1 MCVAPRQLLLNGA
14 VLRQCAFDELANI
27 QIQKPEAKVYFQGC
41 MACPLLILS
50 VRRMGGR
57 LRTKFLL
64 QLCGGSRRK
73 PSGQFDGDLARLD
86 IECKG
91 GLKKDME
98 NLYEAVVE
106 PDGRLRL
113 SSAVHLEKGLKVLVA
128 VPRSEKD
135 SALSGIALSEPSLAD
150 DWLNPEEEEAWT
162 HLQ

>member
-1 MCVAPRQLLLNGA
+1 
-14 VLRQCAFDELANI
+14 
-27 QIQKPEAKVYFQGC
+27 
-41 MACPLLILS
+41 MAS

-57 LRTKFLL
+57 LRTQSLL
-64 QLCGGSRRK
+64 QLCGGALRK
-73 PSGQFDGDLARLD
+73 PSGQFDGDLARVF

-128 VPRSEKD
+128 VPRS
-135 SALSGIALSEPSLAD
+135 GIALSEPSLAD
-150 DWLNPEEEEAWT
+150 DWLNPEEEEAWA

>member
-1 MCVAPRQLLLNGA
+1 MFATDNDAEQAPRVDRPPSSLCFATASSLPATQGQ
-14 VLRQCAFDELANI
+14 RW
-27 QIQKPEAKVYFQGC
+27 EAEDSIPS
-41 MACPLLILS
+41 AA
-50 VRRMGGR
+50 
-57 LRTKFLL
+57 
-64 QLCGGSRRK
+64 LCWAIRK
-73 PSGQFDGDLARLD
+73 PNGQFDVDLARMD

-150 DWLNPEEEEAWT
+150 DWLNPEEEEAWA

>member
-1 MCVAPRQLLLNGA
+1 
-14 VLRQCAFDELANI
+14 
-27 QIQKPEAKVYFQGC
+27 
-41 MACPLLILS
+41 
-50 VRRMGGR
+50 MGGEDSIPSAA
-57 LRTKFLL
+57 LWWAL
-64 QLCGGSRRK
+64 RK
-73 PSGQFDGDLARLD
+73 PNGQFDVDLARVD

-150 DWLNPEEEEAWT
+150 DWLNPEEEEAWA

>member
-1 MCVAPRQLLLNGA
+1 
-14 VLRQCAFDELANI
+14 
-27 QIQKPEAKVYFQGC
+27 
-41 MACPLLILS
+41 MAS

-57 LRTKFLL
+57 LRTQSLL
-64 QLCGGSRRK
+64 QLCGGSLRK
-73 PSGQFDGDLARLD
+73 SSGQFDGEQASVD
-86 IECKG
+86 IECNG

-113 SSAVHLEKGLKVLVA
+113 SSSVHLEKGLKVLVA

-150 DWLNPEEEEAWT
+150 DWLNPEEEEAWA